1 MKPGLIFL
9 FIVAVV
15 LSFVLRT
22 NPVKAQLF
30 DNMLIIGD
38 KSCKVEIPI
47 KHLKRMRDAVQ
58 EISIQRDLLELPN
71 GDSLIFERVDLPA
84 KEAFDKAY
92 NEIVETIFNMPVEE
106 IFSQDGLIIYRG
118 KFDVA
123 LFYKT
128 RHELVLI
135 YPADDLTQM
144 IISCLTQQ
152 KKEGLEKFS
161 KEPVP
166 SRWSVKQII
175 LDGLI
180 NKDI

>member
-1 MKPGLIFL
+1 MRPGLIFL
-9 FIVAVV
+9 LIVAVV
-15 LSFVLRT
+15 LFFVLRT

-30 DNMLIIGD
+30 DDLLTIGD
-38 KSCKVEIPI
+38 KNCKVEIPI
-47 KHLKRMRDAVQ
+47 KLVKSWSDAVQ

-71 GDSLIFERVDLPA
+71 GDRVIFERVDLPP

-92 NEIVETIFNMPVEE
+92 NEILETIFDMPVEE
-106 IFSQDGLIIYRG
+106 IFSKDGLIIYKG

-144 IISCLTQQ
+144 VISCLTQN
-152 KKEGLEKFS
+152 KKEGLQKFS
-161 KEPVP
+161 IEPVP
-166 SRWSVKQII
+166 SNWNVKQII